1 MTLPFIYMLTGS
13 AILLALFVESVWH
26 GCTYRN

>member
-1 MTLPFIYMLTGS
+1 MTLPHILMLTG
-13 AILLALFVESVWH
+13 AAVIAALLLESVWH